1 MAGSGQ
7 RLVSKRQLQR
17 KDFAQNRCRDFA
29 QDPDTVLYEIL
40 AVML

>member
-17 KDFAQNRCRDFA
+17 KDFAKI
-29 QDPDTVLYEIL
+29 VVEIL
-40 AVML
+40 LRILTPCCTKFSR